1 MSQIGND
8 IEALL
13 SPAVESLGLE
23 LLGLEFRPGNG
34 NALLRLYIDAPGRE
48 GGVTL
53 DDCEAVSREVSA
65 LMDVH
70 DPIDSH
76 YTLEVSSPGID
87 RPLFKPAHFARF
99 IGESAKIA
107 LEFPQDGRRRFQGAI
122 LAVEGDV
129 VTIEQDGQPVALSC
143 SSIQKARLVPAFEA
157 PAKPGRAAGGGA
169 NRKKRGA

>member
-13 SPAVESLGLE
+13 APVIESLGLE
-23 LLGLEFRPGNG
+23 LLGLEFRPGVG
-34 NALLRLYIDAPGRE
+34 NALLRLYIDAPERE

-53 DDCEAVSREVSA
+53 DDCEAVSRQVSA
-65 LMDVH
+65 IMDVN

-76 YTLEVSSPGID
+76 YTLEVSSPGVD

-107 LEFPQDGRRRFQGAI
+107 LEFPQDGRRRFQGRI
-122 LAVEGDV
+122 LAVDGDV

-143 SSIQKARLVPAFEA
+143 SAMQKAKLVPVFEM
-157 PAKPGRAAGGGA
+157 PAKPGRDAAGSG
-169 NRKKRGA
+169 RKKRGA